1 MNVNMVIR
9 TGCIER
15 LQRGAGDHT
24 WKIVSPWPSPGEK
37 KKKNLMPFQ
46 GSPRK
51 AKSFKLRNQRGLEG
65 EVNTQIKP

>member
-9 TGCIER
+9 TGCAER

-37 KKKNLMPFQ
+37 KKKK
-46 GSPRK
+46 SDAVPRK
-51 AKSFKLRNQRGLEG
+51 PKKGKVLQVA
-65 EVNTQIKP
+65 